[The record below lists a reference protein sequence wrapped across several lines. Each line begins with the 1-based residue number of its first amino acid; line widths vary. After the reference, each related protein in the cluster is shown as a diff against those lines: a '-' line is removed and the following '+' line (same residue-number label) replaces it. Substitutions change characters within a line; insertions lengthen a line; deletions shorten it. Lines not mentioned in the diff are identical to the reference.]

1 MGICE
6 NYSAIRE
13 DVDRAARACG
23 RDPESVT
30 VIAVS
35 KTFPASDIN
44 EAIRGGI
51 RIFGESKIQESK
63 EKIPLLEGDFS
74 LHMIG
79 HLQSNKAKD
88 AVRIFDLIHSID
100 KESTAEKV
108 AREAAAIGKIQRVLL
123 QVNTSGEDSKSGCSA
138 AEAIAICKKISQLQN
153 IRIEGLMTIGPND
166 DTIDSAKQ
174 SFSLLRGLRDRM
186 RESTGLELRELSM
199 GMSGDYACAVE
210 EGATLLRIGSAIFGN
225 RTYA

>member
-123 QVNTSGEDSKSGCSA
+123 QVNTSGEDSKSGCSP

>member
-6 NYSAIRE
+6 NYNAIRE
-13 DVDRAARACG
+13 DVDRAARECG
-23 RDPESVT
+23 RAPESVT

-51 RIFGESKIQESK
+51 RVFGESRIQEIK
-63 EKIPLLEGDFS
+63 EKLPLLEGEFS
-74 LHMIG
+74 LHLIG

-88 AVRIFDLIHSID
+88 AVKIFDLIHSID

-108 AREAAAIGKIQRVLL
+108 DREAAAIEKIQRVLL
-123 QVNTSGEDSKSGCSA
+123 QVNTSGEASKSGCEP
-138 AEAIAICKKISQLQN
+138 AEAVEICKKISRLQN

-166 DTIDSAKQ
+166 DNIDSAKQ
-174 SFSLLRGLRDRM
+174 SFTLLRELRDRM

-210 EGATLLRIGSAIFGN
+210 QGATLLRIGSAIFGN
-225 RTYA
+225 RTYT

>member
-6 NYSAIRE
+6 NYNAIRA
-13 DVDRAARACG
+13 DVDRSARACG

-51 RIFGESKIQESK
+51 RVFGESRLQETK
-63 EKIPLLEGDFS
+63 EKLPLLEGEFS
-74 LHMIG
+74 LHLIG

-108 AREAAAIGKIQRVLL
+108 SIEAAAIGKVQKILI
-123 QVNTSGEDSKSGCSA
+123 QVNTSGEASKSGCAPSEA
-138 AEAIAICKKISQLQN
+138 AELCEKISRLQN
-153 IRIEGLMTIGPND
+153 IRVEGLMTIGPNV
-166 DTIDSAKQ
+166 DTVESVKQ
-174 SFSLLRGLRDRM
+174 SFSLLRTLRDRM
-186 RESTGLELRELSM
+186 RDRTGLALTELSM
-199 GMSGDYACAVE
+199 GMSGDYAIAVE

>member
-63 EKIPLLEGDFS
+63 EKIPHLEGDFS

-123 QVNTSGEDSKSGCSA
+123 QVNTSGEDSKSGCSP